1 MENGN
6 INVKH
11 YKVKIIRKKDN
22 PFKFILGVIS
32 YALFIWL
39 LLVGVTLLI
48 YVCSNKIRE
57 MKGDDTPSKYNAY
70 VVLTGSMIPNIN
82 IKDVVITK
90 AVDPSD
96 LKVDDVITF
105 QSSDPRVPDITVT
118 HRIKE
123 IFYDDA
129 TQKYSFRTRG
139 DNNNTADMYL
149 CKQDNIFGKVIIR
162 IPKLGYLQDLLA
174 TSGGWIVAVL
184 IPCLAI
190 LSFDIM
196 KVGRKAVKKVK
207 KK

>member
-48 YVCSNKIRE
+48 YICSNKIRE

-196 KVGRKAVKKVK
+196 KVGRKAAKKINK
-207 KK
+207 K

>member
-129 TQKYSFRTRG
+129 TKKYSFRTRG